1 MGANPHV
8 NGGKLRK
15 DLKLPDLG
23 KHALDVSEPGQT
35 NGSALM
41 QLGEWYA
48 DVFRLN
54 ESERNFRI
62 MCPDE
67 VASNRLGAVFEAT
80 DHAWE
85 WPLDPEIDT
94 GHAPDGR
101 IMEVL
106 SEHNCQGWLQGY
118 VLTGRHGV
126 FPCYEAFIP
135 IIDGMVNQYSKFLKM
150 SKEEAPWREPP
161 AGLNYLLTSVGWR
174 QDHNGYSHQMPGFI
188 NSMLNRKEDTAR
200 VYLPPDA
207 NTLLATM
214 EKVHKSTRTINLVIA
229 SKHPL
234 PQWLSIDE
242 ARENV
247 ERGAT
252 VWDFASN
259 DDGDPDIVLAG
270 CGTIPVME
278 LLAAADLL
286 RKHAPDMKVRF
297 VGVTDLF
304 TLARP
309 EAHPHGMDEA
319 AFAELYTE
327 DKPVL
332 FNFHGYASAVH
343 QLIHRRPAQ
352 ERFSVRGYAEEGTT
366 TTPFELL
373 AMNGVDRFQL
383 AIDALL
389 RVDIEA
395 SEAVRGMSG
404 AFATRTL
411 ANTQEVITELTKT
424 RERLRAS
431 VVEEG
436 NDPPRSS
443 NGLGAQRL
451 HNRGRAAERQV
462 GRRARPDG
470 DAVRPRRARRL
481 LPADRAGRRRGR
493 ADRADP
499 APLQARHAVR
509 GDVRADRR
517 RGTAG
522 DRRRPL
528 RRGRSSASWPR
539 SVQLADNCDV
549 VVCEGTDFAT
559 ATPALDL
566 DLNADL
572 ANELGCPVL
581 AVVRGDSAEAATASA
596 RITRESLEQKG
607 CELFGMIVNRVPVA
621 DMPAVVE
628 QLAAERTA
636 HARVRA
642 ARAAGALVPLRRRGR
657 RGARRTAGCR
667 AYG

>member
-1 MGANPHV
+1 
-8 NGGKLRK
+8 
-15 DLKLPDLG
+15 
-23 KHALDVSEPGQT
+23 
-35 NGSALM
+35 M

-54 ESERNFRI
+54 EAERNFRI

-214 EKVHKSTRTINLVIA
+214 EKVHSSTRTINLVIA

-234 PQWLSIDE
+234 PQWLSMDE

-252 VWDFASN
+252 VWEWASN
-259 DDGDPDIVLAG
+259 DGGDPDIVLAG

-278 LLAAADLL
+278 LLAATDLL

-297 VGVTDLF
+297 VGITDLF

-411 ANTQEVITELTKT
+411 ANTQEAITELTKT
-424 RERLRAS
+424 RERLRES
-431 VVEEG
+431 VITEG
-436 NDPPRSS
+436 NDPQEILDWTWSG
-443 NGLGAQRL
+443 NGG
-451 HNRGRAAERQV
+451 
-462 GRRARPDG
+462 
-470 DAVRPRRARRL
+470 
-481 LPADRAGRRRGR
+481 
-493 ADRADP
+493 
-499 APLQARHAVR
+499 
-509 GDVRADRR
+509 
-517 RGTAG
+517 
-522 DRRRPL
+522 
-528 RRGRSSASWPR
+528 SA
-539 SVQLADNCDV
+539 
-549 VVCEGTDFAT
+549 
-559 ATPALDL
+559 
-566 DLNADL
+566 
-572 ANELGCPVL
+572 
-581 AVVRGDSAEAATASA
+581 
-596 RITRESLEQKG
+596 
-607 CELFGMIVNRVPVA
+607 
-621 DMPAVVE
+621 
-628 QLAAERTA
+628 
-636 HARVRA
+636 
-642 ARAAGALVPLRRRGR
+642 
-657 RGARRTAGCR
+657 
-667 AYG
+667 